1 MRKTVPFALALAAVP
16 VLAGTA
22 DAHTLA
28 AVHGP
33 GFHDGFAH
41 PLSGLDHVLAM
52 VAVGL
57 WAAQRGGRALWAV
70 PTAFVAMMT
79 LGAVA
84 SGAGFALPLVEIGIA
99 ASLIV
104 LGLLV
109 TARVELPV
117 ALSAMIVGA
126 FATFHG
132 HAHGAEMPAT
142 AGALLYGLGFV
153 AATAL
158 LHLAGIAAGLALRGS
173 LTGRLVRLGGAG
185 VAVVGVILAVGF

>member
-16 VLAGTA
+16 LLAGTA
-22 DAHTLA
+22 DAHILGTQGA
-28 AVHGP
+28 SFSG
-33 GFHDGFAH
+33 GFAH
-41 PLSGLDHVLAM
+41 PFSGLDHVLAM

-70 PTAFVAMMT
+70 PAAFVAMMT
-79 LGAVA
+79 LGAFA
-84 SGAGFALPLVEIGIA
+84 GAAGFALPLVEIGIA

-117 ALSAMIVGA
+117 ALSAAIVGA
-126 FATFHG
+126 FAIFHG

-158 LHLAGIAAGLALRGS
+158 LHAVGVATGLALRGS

-185 VAVVGVILAVGF
+185 IAAAGVLLAAGF